1 MSKIL
6 GTIQGCDVIE
16 GDDGSV
22 HFLADADIDCD
33 GGSNPHRDP
42 CWQPDTSLRFDGK
55 PIDAETVPYIVVP
68 PLIIQGVAGTVLG
81 CMARVTNSRTGQ
93 STKAV
98 VADIG
103 PHKKIGEISSECAR
117 RIGVND
123 NPNTGG
129 EEDRII
135 SYTLWPGIRA
145 AVDDVIYDLQPS

>member
-1 MSKIL
+1 MSKII

-33 GGSNPHRDP
+33 GGSNPHHDP
-42 CWQPDTSLRFDGK
+42 CWQPDTSLHFDGRA
-55 PIDAETVPYIVVP
+55 IDAESVPYIVVP
-68 PLIIQGVAGTVLG
+68 PLIRDGVSGIVLG
-81 CMARVTNSRTGQ
+81 CIARVTNSRTGQ
-93 STKAV
+93 STEAV
-98 VADIG
+98 VGDIG

-129 EEDRII
+129 EEDHVI
-135 SYTLWPGIRA
+135 SYTLWPGSPAVVDGVTYELQRA
-145 AVDDVIYDLQPS
+145 